1 MEPPFSGG
9 MNNLTPPDASL
20 FFSRQDPLDP
30 RLTEVPAFQGANA
43 PGADVTIVG
52 YPDDEGIRL
61 NGGREGAREAP
72 AAIRRLLYKMTPHP
86 RRALR
91 KFADAGDLKIE
102 GDLGARH
109 ERAAALVQSLLAQ
122 GGRVLGLGGGNDW
135 AYPDGL
141 GLLKTATARPLVL
154 NVDAHFD
161 VRSTERGLN
170 SGTPFRRLLESGVP
184 FDFVELGIQGHC
196 NARAH
201 WEYVE
206 SKGGKILTVEEQ
218 LESGLSLVEFTTR
231 ELGDWLLK
239 RRPCFLAIDLDA
251 FAHPLAAGTSAAWPL
266 GLTPHAF
273 WPLYQTLLARLDV
286 RVLGLYETSP
296 PLDVAQATTKWAA
309 QLAHGFLHE
318 L

>member
-1 MEPPFSGG
+1 

-20 FFSRQDPLDP
+20 FFSRQDPRDP
-30 RLTEVPAFQGANA
+30 RLTETAAFRRDGRGAEVA
-43 PGADVTIVG
+43 IVG

-61 NGGREGAREAP
+61 NGGREGARLAP
-72 AAIRRLLYKMTPHP
+72 AAIRRWLYKMTPHP
-86 RRALR
+86 RRTPR
-91 KFADAGDLKIE
+91 PFTDAGDLVLD

-109 ERAAALVQSLLAQ
+109 DRAATVVKSFLADDV
-122 GGRVLGLGGGNDW
+122 RVLGLGGGNDW

-141 GLLKTATARPLVL
+141 GLLQTARTKPLIL

-161 VRSTERGLN
+161 VRDLSRGPN
-170 SGTPFRRLLESGVP
+170 SGTPFYRLLESGVP

-206 SKGGKILTVEEQ
+206 AKGGKILTNEEY
-218 LESGLSLVEFTTR
+218 LESGLSLLEFTTR

-251 FAHPLAAGTSAAWPL
+251 FAHPLAAGSSAAWPL
-266 GLTPHAF
+266 GITPHEF
-273 WPLYQTLLARLDV
+273 WPLYQALLARLDV

-296 PLDVAQATTKWAA
+296 PLDVAHATTKWAA

-318 L
+318 P